1 MVPYSVRPPI
11 FSAPCTALPSL
22 VPRPCY
28 SLVPMAAPVGSPSS
42 SARVAPAPRLIHGRA
57 PSVQLVEAPLP
68 AASSCSSSPSALAP
82 DFCAQL
88 LSHGRVARSGVH
100 RVQPACA
107 PLAGQPQLSIAAH
120 SFFPNC
126 ALPSVLL
133 CSAALSARRAPWRLP
148 WPSHR
153 ALRYCPCASS
163 SRAESSP
170 MLTRPCFSLPCG
182 VVIISYRELDPRC
195 RRASRVLVF
204 VVELRLVRCRSS
216 PRRVCSSSPK
226 FGPMSSTR
234 FGGARRVLH
243 KYFRLAAR
251 TSPMSWSSMPRNHP
265 RVVVFTNTVSHY
277 HPIFTVRS
285 VIVVM
290 S

>member
-1 MVPYSVRPPI
+1 MAPCSVRPPI

-120 SFFPNC
+120 SFFPNR

-133 CSAALSARRAPWRLP
+133 CSPAHFFPAGVRALWSPVLPGRMPSPLQCRAPNHSSTA
-148 WPSHR
+148 PS
-153 ALRYCPCASS
+153 
-163 SRAESSP
+163 
-170 MLTRPCFSLPCG
+170 
-182 VVIISYRELDPRC
+182 REL
-195 RRASRVLVF
+195 A
-204 VVELRLVRCRSS
+204 ELYPL
-216 PRRVCSSSPK
+216 P
-226 FGPMSSTR
+226 
-234 FGGARRVLH
+234 
-243 KYFRLAAR
+243 
-251 TSPMSWSSMPRNHP
+251 
-265 RVVVFTNTVSHY
+265 
-277 HPIFTVRS
+277 
-285 VIVVM
+285 
-290 S
+290 

>member
-1 MVPYSVRPPI
+1 MVSQPLPPLYLHRWRSSMAGRAQRPLP
-11 FSAPCTALPSL
+11 SPGAGPCSLMAASL
-22 VPRPCY
+22 VPAGRH
-28 SLVPMAAPVGSPSS
+28 VPLRRLPLLLGRAFCSPRALAFAVAIAPSS
-42 SARVAPAPRLIHGRA
+42 S
-57 PSVQLVEAPLP
+57 
-68 AASSCSSSPSALAP
+68 
-82 DFCAQL
+82 L
-88 LSHGRVARSGVH
+88 LSVRVELQSRIQPHVNASLFQLTVRRRHHFLSRARS
-100 RVQPACA
+100 
-107 PLAGQPQLSIAAH
+107 
-120 SFFPNC
+120 
-126 ALPSVLL
+126 
-133 CSAALSARRAPWRLP
+133 
-148 WPSHR
+148 
-153 ALRYCPCASS
+153 
-163 SRAESSP
+163 
-170 MLTRPCFSLPCG
+170 
-182 VVIISYRELDPRC
+182 RC